1 MDYNID
7 LNFPKDIPVEIYTS
21 EGELLSTVTT
31 QTELLYITNQIR
43 SQKLEGFYI
52 KFKDLEIRITKDGT
66 LESTPEE
73 MFYNYRK
80 IINET
85 MYGIPIE
92 EYNKV
97 KIEVDENGVLTE
109 VYYKG
114 NFYAKYLS
122 RMSKDS
128 FTIKTYPEWM
138 DVMTST
144 EMEGTTQRK
153 ILEELSNG
161 TSFTT
166 ICNLLLSNENNVQE

>member
-1 MDYNID
+1 
-7 LNFPKDIPVEIYTS
+7 
-21 EGELLSTVTT
+21 
-31 QTELLYITNQIR
+31 
-43 SQKLEGFYI
+43 
-52 KFKDLEIRITKDGT
+52 
-66 LESTPEE
+66 
-73 MFYNYRK
+73 MFCNYRK

-85 MYGIPIE
+85 IYGMPFE

-97 KIEVDENGVLTE
+97 KIEVDVNGVLTE

-138 DVMTST
+138 DVITSV

-153 ILEELSNG
+153 ILEEFSNG

-166 ICNLLLSNENNVQE
+166 IYNLLLSNENNV